1 MYTIKING
9 NAGREKI
16 KKLMDKCLMNLK
28 VDIDETNYEER
39 FEFLLTSKKEN
50 LNSEI
55 IFQSKVAYLI
65 YQIIMNISMKDLI
78 KDSVHIDYND
88 YSRKEK
94 EKIIKLSHSILT
106 NEDYF
111 FFEKIKIREYIRD
124 YLREYDSIIIDGF
137 TRFRLNSFLYIVNIS
152 IEMGIGAL
160 EAEKEYEELIS
171 MLKYFIEIQK
181 PKMELMNLIIDKDN
195 FYIFDKNNKEIKDSV
210 IKSLETDL
218 YFEEM
223 SQADLIITT
232 LTMLSPLK
240 LIVHIEEGLEEEL
253 ITVISQ
259 IFQDKVEFCKG
270 CKLCNKKFETKP
282 GNS

>member
-16 KKLMDKCLMNLK
+16 KILMDKCLRNLK
-28 VDIDETNYEER
+28 VDIDETSYEER

-78 KDSVHIDYND
+78 KDRVHIICND

-94 EKIIKLSHSILT
+94 DKIIKLSHSILK

-111 FFEKIKIREYIRD
+111 FFEKNKIREYIRD
-124 YLREYDSIIIDGF
+124 YLRENNSITIDGF
-137 TRFRLNSFLYIVNIS
+137 TRFRLNNFLYIVNIS

-171 MLKYFIEIQK
+171 MLKYFVEIQK
-181 PKMELMNLIIDKDN
+181 PKKELVNLIVDKDK
-195 FYIFDKNNKEIKDSV
+195 YYLLDKNKKEIKDSV
-210 IKSLETDL
+210 IKNLETDL

-223 SQADLIITT
+223 SQADLIITS
-232 LTMLSPLK
+232 LIMLSPRK
-240 LIVHIEEGLEEEL
+240 LIVHIGEGLEEEL
-253 ITVISQ
+253 IAVIYQ
-259 IFQDKVEFCKG
+259 VFHGKVEFCKG
-270 CKLCNKKFETKP
+270 CKLCNKKLETETTK
-282 GNS
+282 